1 MSESENSHS
10 DWKLYYDE
18 SSVYPYYFNSAT
30 NESIWA
36 ETTGL
41 DIDQSYDYTES
52 VDNNL
57 KLYPVVGHYATES
70 YGNIASKSKGYDD
83 DITFENYIQST
94 DGKQYLKVR

>member
-18 SSVYPYYFNSAT
+18 SSGYPYYFNSAT

-41 DIDQSYDYTES
+41 DVDQSYNYTES
-52 VDNNL
+52 NFSEVDNNL
-57 KLYPVVGHYATES
+57 KLYPVVGYATES
-70 YGNIASKSKGYDD
+70 YGNTASKSKGYDD

-94 DGKQYLKVR
+94 DGKQ